1 MSRGEKDPTPSER
14 AAALAATV
22 QGDAATALGADPPTP
37 GQRDAVDVD
46 YEPGRVL
53 AGRYRIVAW
62 HILVGF
68 LGIFTAILWQM
79 VGDPSS
85 AIQFA
90 IMTIVYFVFV
100 FRLGLLATAVLG
112 GCINLLGMF
121 APDPLLDW
129 WWGQSAL
136 LPMGVIATFAIVGC
150 VIATGPER
158 RMLRTAN
165 RTSATIR

>member
-1 MSRGEKDPTPSER
+1 
-14 AAALAATV
+14 L
-22 QGDAATALGADPPTP
+22 LGTRFVVAD
-37 GQRDAVDVD
+37 VVD
-46 YEPGRVL
+46 YLSSGAFEAVFLFVL
-53 AGRYRIVAW
+53 LLLLESVFRRRTVA
-62 HILVGF
+62 HVILVGL